1 MTVLGLGLDV
11 VAVRD
16 FAELLE
22 TGSSFSDQVF
32 TTDELATAAGLPGV
46 RRDQHLAARFA
57 AKEAFVK
64 AWSAAAVTESPLV
77 PPTQTWAGVEVR
89 TDVLGRPS
97 LTLRG
102 RVREAVEESVGPLHI
117 HVSLTHE
124 PAYAAAVVLLDRPLD
139 VGRDSR

>member
-1 MTVLGLGLDV
+1 MTVVGLGIDV

-16 FAELLE
+16 FAELLN
-22 TGSSFSDQVF
+22 TGSTFSEQVF
-32 TTDELATAAGLPGV
+32 TTDELATAAELPGI

-64 AWSAAAVTESPLV
+64 AWSAATVTQSPLV
-77 PPTQTWAGVEVR
+77 PPTQTWAGIEVR

-97 LTLRG
+97 VTLLG
-102 RVREAVEESVGPLHI
+102 RVREAVEESVGPLDI

-124 PAYAAAVVLLDRPLD
+124 PAYAAAVVLLDRRID
-139 VGRDSR
+139 NGRASR